1 MRDNFKFIRSVA
13 RPHYALYL
21 VCLLML
27 IVQLAAQL
35 VSTGVQQRLI
45 DNVFLHGEGGRL
57 ALLLVIFLAA
67 ALLQS
72 ATLTG
77 IGYLFH
83 VILFRI
89 RYSLFERAARFL
101 QRIPASSIQNE
112 RTSKYVDVM
121 NDYVFLSAI
130 GIGLQLPNGF
140 FQIVPAIALMAVVGW
155 YSPVILLFVVLFS
168 CCYLILGYRYGKKLK
183 RAAHR
188 VNDTRREVGVF
199 LEEGVSSTREVLAY
213 HRLDYETS
221 TYRSLFDK
229 YFRNVLEEG
238 QLLNRQ
244 MVVSHPL
251 KWGMNLFILLY
262 GGYCALQGSL
272 TLGAFVVV
280 FQFSRQL
287 MDKYEQLYLFALSY
301 SMYMAKIEALRGY
314 LEQETIEDGDTEL
327 REPIRSLE
335 LANVTYRYKGQ
346 PEPILRDVGMTIP
359 IGGKVAFVGPS
370 GSGKS
375 TIAQL
380 LVRFYDPD
388 AGQIAV
394 NGRDLREYKRE
405 DWGSKLSIVFQNPFL
420 FPDTIRS
427 NLNLG
432 SEERTQEEIEAAC
445 RLTDI
450 HDFIVSLEKG
460 YDTEIGERGIALSG
474 GQRQRIALARA
485 VLDNP
490 ELLILDEATSA
501 LDLETERRVQ
511 RHFDEIRKGKTTI
524 VIAHRLS
531 TIRNSDM
538 ICVFRQGRLV
548 EQGDH
553 DSLMASATVYKE
565 MLQQVESA

>member
-1 MRDNFKFIRSVA
+1 MRENVKFIRSVA
-13 RPHYALYL
+13 KPHYALYF
-21 VCLLML
+21 VCFLMM
-27 IVQLAAQL
+27 IVQLLAQL
-35 VSTGVQQRLI
+35 ASTGVQQRLI
-45 DNVFLHGEGGRL
+45 DDVFLHGEGARL
-57 ALLLVIFLAA
+57 AALLVVFFVA

-72 ATLTG
+72 AALTG

-89 RYSLFERAARFL
+89 RYALFERAARFL
-101 QRIPASSIQNE
+101 QRIPASAIQNE
-112 RTSKYVDVM
+112 RTAKHVDVM

-140 FQIVPAIALMAVVGW
+140 FQIVPAVALMAVVGW
-155 YSPVILLFVVLFS
+155 YSPVILVCVAGFS

-188 VNDTRREVGVF
+188 VNDTRRDVGVF
-199 LEEGVSSTREVLAY
+199 LEEGVSSTREVLAF
-213 HRLDYETS
+213 HRMDYETS

-229 YFRNVLEEG
+229 YFRNVLKEG
-238 QLLNRQ
+238 RLLNRQ

-262 GGYCALQGSL
+262 GGYSALQGSL

-287 MDKYEQLYLFALSY
+287 MDKYEQIYLFALSY
-301 SMYMAKIEALRGY
+301 STYMAKIEALRGFF
-314 LEQETIEDGDTEL
+314 EQETIEDGDAPL
-327 REPIRSLE
+327 AEPIRSLE

-346 PEPILRDVGMTIP
+346 PEPVLREVAAELP
-359 IGGKVAFVGPS
+359 VGGKIAFVGPS

-388 AGQIAV
+388 AGRLIV
-394 NGRDLREYKRE
+394 NGLDLREIRRG
-405 DWGSKLSIVFQNPFL
+405 DWGRKLSIVFQTPFL

-432 SEERTQEEIEAAC
+432 AEERSQEEIEAAC

-501 LDLETERRVQ
+501 LDLETERKVQ

-531 TIRNSDM
+531 TIRNADL

-548 EQGDH
+548 EKGDH
-553 DSLMASATVYKE
+553 ESLMGSSTVYKD
-565 MLQQVESA
+565 MVLQVDPT

>member
-1 MRDNFKFIRSVA
+1 MRDNFKFIRGVA
-13 RPHYALYL
+13 KPHYALYF

-27 IVQLAAQL
+27 LVQLVSQL
-35 VSTGVQQRLI
+35 ASTGVQQRLI
-45 DNVFLHGEGGRL
+45 DDAFLHGEGGRL
-57 ALLLVIFLAA
+57 APLIFVFLGA

-89 RYSLFERAARFL
+89 RYSLFEKAARFL

-112 RTSKYVDVM
+112 RTAKYADVM

-140 FQIVPAIALMAVVGW
+140 FQILPAVALMAVVGW
-155 YSPVILLFVVLFS
+155 YSPVILLVVIGFS

-188 VNDTRREVGVF
+188 VNDTRRDVGVF

-221 TYRSLFDK
+221 TYRSLFGK
-229 YFRNVLEEG
+229 YFRNVLKEG
-238 QLLNRQ
+238 RLLNRQ

-251 KWGMNLFILLY
+251 KWGMNLFVLLY
-262 GGYCALQGSL
+262 GGYAALQGSL

-287 MDKYEQLYLFALSY
+287 MDKYEQIYLFALSY
-301 SMYMAKIEALRGY
+301 SMYMAKIEALRGFF
-314 LEQETIEDGDTEL
+314 EQETIADGEEEL
-327 REPIRSLE
+327 DEPIRSLE
-335 LANVTYRYKGQ
+335 LANVTYRYQGE
-346 PEPILRDVGMTIP
+346 PEPIVREVAASIP

-388 AGQIAV
+388 AGRLTV
-394 NGRDLREYKRE
+394 NGKDLRAYKRE
-405 DWGSKLSIVFQNPFL
+405 DWGRKLSIVFQNPYL
-420 FPDTIRS
+420 FPDTIRG

-432 SEERTQEEIEAAC
+432 AEERSQEEIEAAC

-450 HDFIVSLEKG
+450 HDFIVSLKKG

-511 RHFDEIRKGKTTI
+511 RHFDEMRKGKTTI

-531 TIRNSDM
+531 TIRNADV
-538 ICVFRQGRLV
+538 IFVFRQGRLV
-548 EQGDH
+548 EQGNH
-553 DSLMASATVYKE
+553 DRLAASSTVYKE
-565 MLQQVESA
+565 MLRQMETA

>member
-1 MRDNFKFIRSVA
+1 MRDNFAFIRGIA
-13 RPHYALYL
+13 RPHYALYA
-21 VCLLML
+21 VCFLLM
-27 IVQLAAQL
+27 IVQLASQL
-35 VSTGVQQRLI
+35 ASTGVQQTII
-45 DNVFLHGEGGRL
+45 DDVFLHGEKERL
-57 ALLLVIFLAA
+57 VLLIAVFLAA
-67 ALLQS
+67 AFLQS
-72 ATLTG
+72 VTLTG

-83 VILFRI
+83 MILFRI

-101 QRIPASSIQNE
+101 QRIPASTVQNE
-112 RTSKYVDVM
+112 RTAKYADVM
-121 NDYVFLSAI
+121 NDYVFMSAI

-140 FQIVPAIALMAVVGW
+140 FQIVPAAALMLVVGW
-155 YSPVILLFVVLFS
+155 YSPFILLVVTLFS
-168 CCYLILGYRYGKKLK
+168 CCYLVLGYRYGKRLK

-188 VNDTRREVGVF
+188 VNDTRRNVGVF
-199 LEEGVSSTREVLAY
+199 LEEGVSATREVLAY
-213 HRLDYETS
+213 HRLDYETA

-229 YFRNVLEEG
+229 YFRNVLLEG
-238 QLLNRQ
+238 RLLNRQ

-251 KWGMNLFILLY
+251 KWGLNLFILLY
-262 GGYCALQGSL
+262 GGYAALQGSL

-287 MDKYEQLYLFALSY
+287 MDKFEQLYLFALSY
-301 SMYMAKIEALRGY
+301 SMYMAKIEALREYFG
-314 LEQETIEDGDTEL
+314 QETIEDGGEL
-327 REPIRSLE
+327 LEEPIRSLE
-335 LANVTYRYKGQ
+335 LEGVTYRYDGQ
-346 PEPILRDVGMTIP
+346 PEPVLREVAASLP
-359 IGGKVAFVGPS
+359 IGGKIAFVGPS

-388 AGQIAV
+388 GGRLTV
-394 NGRDLREYKRE
+394 NGNDLRTYRRE
-405 DWGSKLSIVFQNPFL
+405 EWGRKLSIVFQSPYL

-432 SEERTQEEIEAAC
+432 AEERTQEEIEAAC

-450 HDFIVSLEKG
+450 HDFIVAQEKG

-501 LDLETERRVQ
+501 LDLETERKVQ

-531 TIRNSDM
+531 TIRNADL
-538 ICVFRQGRLV
+538 ICVFHQGRLV
-548 EQGDH
+548 ERGNH
-553 DSLMASATVYKE
+553 ESLMADSTVYSG
-565 MLQQVESA
+565 MVRQVEGS